1 MGVQGGGMGIRNWG
15 RHNLLHGYNHFFQNW
30 CRVSSMSGLLHDGI
44 ETGVLVSGVVHSTN
58 CAIGFDKLVVSFNF
72 IAFSVLSLFLDVPSV
87 IIFHSILELVMR
99 RSLKVV
105 ETILLG
111 SKSDEERK

>member
-15 RHNLLHGYNHFFQNW
+15 RHNLLHGYNHFFQNL
-30 CRVSSMSGLLHDGI
+30 CRVNSMSGLFDDGI
-44 ETGVLVSGVVHSTN
+44 ETGVFVSGVVYGAGG
-58 CAIGFDKLVVSFNF
+58 AIRFNQLVVAFNF
-72 IAFSVLSLFLDVPSV
+72 IAFSFLSLFLDVSSV
-87 IIFHSILELVMR
+87 IIFYSILELVMR